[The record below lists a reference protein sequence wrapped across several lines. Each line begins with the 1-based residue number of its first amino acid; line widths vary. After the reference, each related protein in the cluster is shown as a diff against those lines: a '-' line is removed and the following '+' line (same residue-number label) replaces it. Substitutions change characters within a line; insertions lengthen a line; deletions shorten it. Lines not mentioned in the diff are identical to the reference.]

1 MPRYDDE
8 PLKRLPDMGAKR
20 RPSAL
25 RRLIGKWLVM
35 FLLVGSVAG
44 VIGGWGFLVFT
55 APGPLTADKVYEVP
69 KGLDR
74 PSLAIALKDQG
85 IISDSQVFSAA
96 AAVNALRGGKLKSGE
111 YLFKAGMSM
120 QDVLS
125 TITAGRVVT
134 YKLLVPEGWT
144 SQMVVD
150 RLGAQAELDGPI
162 PPAPPEGSIMP
173 DTYVFRRGLTREKLL
188 ADMQEAQTK
197 LVDEVWA
204 AKPADSILKTK
215 EEMVTLASIVEK
227 ETGVAEERP
236 LVAAVMINRLKQH
249 IRLQS
254 DPTVIYGIT
263 LGKTKLDR
271 PISRADLDADNPYNT
286 YKIDGLPPGPIA
298 NPGRAALEAVINPA
312 NTSYIFFVA
321 NGTGGHAFA
330 TTLEEHNANVKK
342 WRGIEA
348 ATTDLT
354 KPADVPAATT
364 TNPAPPVAPA
374 TGAAAAPAATPS
386 LDATVPAPVPPAAAT
401 APATATVGKPGSTV
415 IVDGKKVP
423 IPVFKKPKKQ

>member
-8 PLKRLPDMGAKR
+8 PVKRLPNMGAKR

-25 RRLIGKWLVM
+25 RRLIGKWLAS
-35 FLLVGSVAG
+35 FILVALVVGA
-44 VIGGWGFLVFT
+44 IGGWSYLVFT

-74 PSLAIALKDQG
+74 PSLAVALKDQG
-85 IISDSQVFSAA
+85 IISESRIFSAA

-134 YKLLVPEGWT
+134 YKLSVPEGWT
-144 SQMVVD
+144 AQMVVD
-150 RLGAQAELDGPI
+150 RLGEQAELDGPT
-162 PPAPPEGSIMP
+162 PAAPPEGTIMP

-188 ADMQEAQTK
+188 DDMQDAQTK

-204 AKPADSILKTK
+204 TKPADSILKSK

-271 PISRADLDADNPYNT
+271 PITRADLDADNPYNT
-286 YKIDGLPPGPIA
+286 YKIEGLPPGPIA
-298 NPGRAALEAVINPA
+298 NPGKAALEAVINPA
-312 NTSYIFFVA
+312 NTNYLFFVA

-330 TTLEEHNANVKK
+330 ATLEEHNANVKK

-348 ATTDLT
+348 ATPDVT
-354 KPADVPAATT
+354 KHAEDPATGGAA
-364 TNPAPPVAPA
+364 PVTAPA
-374 TGAAAAPAATPS
+374 TPPTAAAATLPEPTAAPAADAATP
-386 LDATVPAPVPPAAAT
+386 AAPPATSTDAVA
-401 APATATVGKPGSTV
+401 KPGSTV
-415 IVDGKKVP
+415 TVDGKKVP